1 MDTGQILY
9 DSTYMKVLRA
19 VKFREKQ
26 SGPVIPRGW
35 KGTEELVFNDTLMQ
49 NEKRS
54 ETRGQKRQEVRS
66 YSSKSWGTR
75 VQGRCRPGVE
85 DRQEPH

>member
-9 DSTYMKVLRA
+9 DSTYIKVLRS

-35 KGTEELVFNDTLMQ
+35 KGTGELVFNDTLMQ
-49 NEKRS
+49 DDKGS
-54 ETRGQKRQEVRS
+54 ENRLYNNVNVHNNPES
-66 YSSKSWGTR
+66 NA
-75 VQGRCRPGVE
+75 
-85 DRQEPH
+85 

>member
-9 DSTYMKVLRA
+9 DSTYIKVRRA

-35 KGTEELVFNDTLMQ
+35 KGTGELVFNDTLMQ
-49 NEKRS
+49 DEKGS
-54 ETRGQKRQEVRS
+54 ENRLYNNVNVHNNPES
-66 YSSKSWGTR
+66 NA
-75 VQGRCRPGVE
+75 
-85 DRQEPH
+85 

>member
-1 MDTGQILY
+1 MDTGRILY

-35 KGTEELVFNDTLMQ
+35 KGTGELVFNDTLMQ
-49 NEKRS
+49 DEKGS
-54 ETRGQKRQEVRS
+54 ENRLYNNVNVHNNPES
-66 YSSKSWGTR
+66 NA
-75 VQGRCRPGVE
+75 
-85 DRQEPH
+85 

>member
-9 DSTYMKVLRA
+9 DSTYIKVLRA

-35 KGTEELVFNDTLMQ
+35 KGTGELVFNDTLMQ
-49 NEKRS
+49 DEKGS
-54 ETRGQKRQEVRS
+54 ENRLYNNVNVHNNPDQML
-66 YSSKSWGTR
+66 KSG
-75 VQGRCRPGVE
+75 
-85 DRQEPH
+85 

>member
-9 DSTYMKVLRA
+9 DSTYIKVLRA

-35 KGTEELVFNDTLMQ
+35 KGTGELVFNDTLMQ
-49 NEKRS
+49 DDKGS
-54 ETRGQKRQEVRS
+54 ENRLYNNVNVHNNPES
-66 YSSKSWGTR
+66 NA
-75 VQGRCRPGVE
+75 
-85 DRQEPH
+85 

>member
-9 DSTYMKVLRA
+9 DSTYIKVLRA

-35 KGTEELVFNDTLMQ
+35 KGTGELVFNDTLMQ
-49 NEKRS
+49 DEKGS
-54 ETRGQKRQEVRS
+54 ENRLYNNVNVHNNPES
-66 YSSKSWGTR
+66 NA
-75 VQGRCRPGVE
+75 
-85 DRQEPH
+85 

>member
-1 MDTGQILY
+1 
-9 DSTYMKVLRA
+9 MKVLRA

-54 ETRGQKRQEVRS
+54 ENRLYYNVNVHNNPES
-66 YSSKSWGTR
+66 NA
-75 VQGRCRPGVE
+75 
-85 DRQEPH
+85 